1 MSGTWWQRIPQPLRW
16 LGAVVILLL
25 LLVIGAGVTD
35 WNFARGFVSRTA
47 SRQLHRTVVIDG
59 ELRVHLLSSA
69 PSVSVGD
76 LRIANPDWAGGG
88 SMLQLHRLLIEL
100 QLSQLFRGRVVL
112 RTLELDQP
120 QLLLRRDS
128 MQHAN
133 WDFGKPA
140 SAARAHPTR
149 LPAILHFSLRGGELD
164 VADAVRKL
172 SFHGSVA
179 ADETGAGS
187 GTEPF
192 RLEGHGTLNKEPFDL
207 TFAGGAL
214 LNVNPNRPYA
224 FTLKVAAGATRLSLD
239 GSITKPFDL
248 GKFDVSA
255 EVRGQNLANLY
266 YLTGLALPLTAA
278 YHISAH
284 VQRDDMHF
292 ALGDI
297 AGKLGNSDI
306 SGHATLDVAADG
318 RPDLKVTLVSK
329 SLDLAD
335 LGIAFGAG
343 AAQQTQ
349 AGGAPQQPAPAQQPI
364 SPLLLPDFQFQFD
377 RLALMDAS
385 FDLHADSVQALK
397 LPIKAL
403 SFSLKLDHGVLDIVP
418 VDFELPLGK
427 LTGEV
432 HLDTRAAPPQATV
445 DMRLSD
451 VNLDQFKGATMAQ
464 APLSGILDMHVHL
477 AGHGNSVH
485 AIAADADGKLAAAI
499 PHGEIR
505 QALAELTGINVLSG
519 VGLLLTGNQ
528 NDVAIRC
535 GVAEFQVTDG
545 DARAG
550 RLVVDTQP
558 VLITGNGHVT
568 MSDEKLDL
576 NIAGKPKKITITRIR
591 APINLRGTLRNPSVS
606 LSVPSLVEQ
615 GSIAVAAAVLLTPVG
630 ALLAFIDPGLAKNQ
644 DCAALLDGSVD
655 GPAGGAA
662 P

>member
-16 LGAVVILLL
+16 LGGVVIVLVLL
-25 LLVIGAGVTD
+25 IIAAGVTD
-35 WNFARGFVSRTA
+35 WNFARGFVSRMA
-47 SRQLHRTVVIDG
+47 SRQLHRSVAIDG
-59 ELRVHLLSSA
+59 ALRVHLLSSA

-88 SMLQLHRLLIEL
+88 SMLQLHRLLVEL
-100 QLSQLFRGRVVL
+100 QLSQLFLGRVVL

-120 QLLLRRDS
+120 QLSLRRDS
-128 MQHAN
+128 MQRAN
-133 WDFGKPA
+133 WDFDQPGV
-140 SAARAHPTR
+140 AAPAHPTR
-149 LPAILHFSLRGGELD
+149 LPVIRHFALRGGTLD
-164 VADAVRKL
+164 IADAVRKL
-172 SFHGSVA
+172 GFHGSVA
-179 ADETGAGS
+179 AEETGARS
-187 GTEPF
+187 RAEPF
-192 RLEGHGTLNKEPFDL
+192 RLDGHGTLNKEPFDL
-207 TFAGGAL
+207 TLEGGEL
-214 LNVNPNRPYA
+214 LNANPNRPYP
-224 FTLKVAAGATRLSLD
+224 FTLKVTAGSTSASLD

-248 GKFDVSA
+248 GRFNVNA
-255 EVRGQNLANLY
+255 EAHGQNLANLY
-266 YLTGLALPLTAA
+266 YLTGLPLPMTSA
-278 YHISAH
+278 YRISAH
-284 VQRDDMHF
+284 VQRADMHF

-318 RPDLKVTLVSK
+318 RPNLKVALVSK
-329 SLDLAD
+329 SLDLDD

-343 AAQQTQ
+343 AAQPSQT
-349 AGGAPQQPAPAQQPI
+349 ATAPQQPAPAQAPI

-403 SFSLKLDHGVLDIVP
+403 TFSLKLDHGVLVIDP

-451 VNLDQFKGATMAQ
+451 VNLEQFKGATMAQ
-464 APLSGILDMHVHL
+464 APLGGILHMHAHL
-477 AGHGNSVH
+477 EGHGNSVH
-485 AIAADADGKLAAAI
+485 DIAADSNGTLAAAI

-519 VGLLLTGNQ
+519 LGLLLTGSQ
-528 NDVAIRC
+528 TTVPIRC
-535 GVAEFQVTDG
+535 AITEFKVTDG
-545 DARAG
+545 DARVG
-550 RLVVDTQP
+550 RLLIDTEP

-576 NIAGKPKKITITRIR
+576 NIAGKPKKIGFTRIR
-591 APINLRGTLRNPSVS
+591 SPINLRGTLRDPSVS
-606 LSVPSLVEQ
+606 LSVPSLLEQ
-615 GSIAVAAAVLLTPVG
+615 GGIAVAAGVLLTPVA
-630 ALLAFIDPGLAKNQ
+630 ALLAFIDPGLAKDQN
-644 DCAALLDGSVD
+644 CSALLDG
-655 GPAGGAA
+655 AA
-662 P
+662 Q